1 MVNRLDVH
9 TYVYFELTSS
19 PIVPVCEFTAI
30 LNLGSNIKP
39 LTTSNGR
46 PTSMQPL
53 GQKSSMDD
61 LSFTSSGGYV

>member
-9 TYVYFELTSS
+9 TYIYFELASF
-19 PIVPVCEFTAI
+19 PIEST
-30 LNLGSNIKP
+30 NLGIYRHLELNIKP

-53 GQKSSMDD
+53 GHKSSMDD
-61 LSFTSSGGYV
+61 LCFTSSDGYF